1 MKISTRKSGQTI
13 ILDLEGKIDLQTS
26 PVFRKAL
33 FEALGLEPIVIV
45 NFERV
50 QYVDSSGIAS
60 MAEGYQQ
67 AQKLQKRILLFGLA
81 SMVRNVLDLTHLSRV
96 FEIFETEEQALQAA
110 SQTG

>member
-33 FEALGLEPIVIV
+33 FEALSVEPIVIV
-45 NFERV
+45 NFQRV

-60 MAEGYQQ
+60 MAEGYQH
-67 AQKLQKRILLFGLA
+67 AKKLEKRILLFGLV
-81 SMVRNVLDLTHLSRV
+81 SMVRNVLDLTHLSKI
-96 FEIFETEEQALQAA
+96 FEIFETEEQALHAA